1 MKDSDGC
8 YSVCAHDIIIT
19 SDLDEEVGLDKF
31 IISETDTPLGEAAK
45 SFSNRRKT

>member
-8 YSVCAHDIIIT
+8 YSVCAHDIIT
-19 SDLDEEVGLDKF
+19 SDLDEELGLDKF
-31 IISETDTPLGEAAK
+31 TISETDTPLGEAAK